1 MAQGNHAL
9 GGPFTC
15 IASLLLTLIYAY
27 YKNVSLYY
35 KIAVDLHNYKGM
47 IKANDII
54 INTFSQ
60 NDHIH

>member
-1 MAQGNHAL
+1 MAQGNHAWW
-9 GGPFTC
+9 GPFTC

-27 YKNVSLYY
+27 YKNVPLYY
-35 KIAVDLHNYKGM
+35 KLWLTYII

-54 INTFSQ
+54 INAFSQ